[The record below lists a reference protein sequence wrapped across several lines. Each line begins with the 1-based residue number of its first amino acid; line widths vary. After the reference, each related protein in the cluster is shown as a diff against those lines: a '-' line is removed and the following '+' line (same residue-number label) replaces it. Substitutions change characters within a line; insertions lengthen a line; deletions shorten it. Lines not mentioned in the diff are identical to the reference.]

1 VARGTTTDDFVAIVE
16 LPEVSKN
23 GLQIQAKENTIRI
36 AGKLR
41 CAAVAR
47 TNWRG

>member
-1 VARGTTTDDFVAIVE
+1 MYLRRTMTSSVE
-16 LPEVSKN
+16 LPEVSKD